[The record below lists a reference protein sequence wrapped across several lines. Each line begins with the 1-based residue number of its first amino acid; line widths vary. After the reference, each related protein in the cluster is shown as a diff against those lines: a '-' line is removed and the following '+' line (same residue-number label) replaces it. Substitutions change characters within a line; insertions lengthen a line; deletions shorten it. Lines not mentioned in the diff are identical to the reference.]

1 MALKPQQVARV
12 AEVLGIGLDD
22 LLGSKPAPV
31 RPDIPSGRAYNA
43 FLRVGKLPQPE
54 QKRLLDVVE
63 DLISAAE
70 QRQKR

>member
-1 MALKPQQVARV
+1 MAISPHHVARL
-12 AEVLGIGLDD
+12 AEVLGVALDD

-31 RPDIPSGRAYNA
+31 RPDIPAGRTYDA
-43 FLRVGKLPQPE
+43 FVRMGKLPQQE
-54 QKRLLDVVE
+54 QKRLLDAVE